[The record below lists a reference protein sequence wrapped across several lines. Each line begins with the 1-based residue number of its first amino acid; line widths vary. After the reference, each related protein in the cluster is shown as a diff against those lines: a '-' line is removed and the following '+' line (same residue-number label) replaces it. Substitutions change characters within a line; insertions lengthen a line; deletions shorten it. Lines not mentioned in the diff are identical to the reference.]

1 MFNATEIIESIGE
14 SVNSPFS
21 DYLRLSGH
29 LTRNAN
35 LVIHDTVKDEDED
48 ALQAVQDRKDIGHND
63 SLFINVE

>member
-21 DYLRLSGH
+21 DYLRLSEH
-29 LTRNAN
+29 LTTN

-63 SLFINVE
+63 RLFINVE